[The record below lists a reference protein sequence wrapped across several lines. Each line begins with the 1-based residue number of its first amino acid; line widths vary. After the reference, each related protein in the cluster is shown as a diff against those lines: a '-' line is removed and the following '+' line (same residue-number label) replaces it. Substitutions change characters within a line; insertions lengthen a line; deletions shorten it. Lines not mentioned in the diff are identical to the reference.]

1 MKGLS
6 WGVLFFVLA
15 GMAAPVAVFSQGAS
29 LDVRALRED
38 YRRIQSQLEDLLAAH
53 NALKKEMG
61 QLRSELRRVRAKSA
75 ERDPNAV
82 TREDLESLAKSIRE
96 VDRKRVGDKEL
107 ILREIRSLIN
117 KAPAVGNKPK
127 PPKVSAK
134 PEKNF
139 QHKVVSGE
147 TISSI
152 VIAYNADLKKR
163 GYKKMITKKSVLNAN
178 PGLDPKNI
186 PVGRILIIPD
196 PSLK

>member
-15 GMAAPVAVFSQGAS
+15 GMAFPSGVLAQGT
-29 LDVRALRED
+29 LDIRALRED

-61 QLRSELRRVRAKSA
+61 QLRSELRRVRATSA
-75 ERDPNAV
+75 ERDPNTV

-107 ILREIRSLIN
+107 ILKEIRSLIS

-134 PEKNF
+134 PEKYF
-139 QHKVVSGE
+139 EHEVISGE
-147 TISSI
+147 VISTI
-152 VIAYNADLKKR
+152 VAAFNAQLKKR
-163 GYKKMITKKSVLNAN
+163 GDKKMITTKSVLNAN
-178 PGLDPKNI
+178 PGLDPTKM

>member
-1 MKGLS
+1 MKRLYC
-6 WGVLFFVLA
+6 GVLFCFLA
-15 GMAAPVAVFSQGAS
+15 GMAFPSGVLGQATSI
-29 LDVRALRED
+29 DIRALRED

-61 QLRSELRRVRAKSA
+61 QLRSELRRVRATSA
-75 ERDPNAV
+75 ERDPNTV

-134 PEKNF
+134 PEKYF
-139 QHKVVSGE
+139 EHKVISGE
-147 TISSI
+147 VISTI
-152 VIAYNADLKKR
+152 VAAFNAELKKR
-163 GYKKMITKKSVLNAN
+163 GDKKMITTKSVLNAN

-196 PSLK
+196 PNKK

>member
-15 GMAAPVAVFSQGAS
+15 GMAAPVVVFGQGAS
-29 LDVRALRED
+29 LDARALRED
-38 YRRIQSQLEDLLAAH
+38 YRRIQSQLEDLLEAH

-75 ERDPNAV
+75 ERDSSAV

-107 ILREIRSLIN
+107 ILKEIKFLIG
-117 KAPAVGNKPK
+117 KAPAGRKKPSG
-127 PPKVSAK
+127 PKSSAK
-134 PEKNF
+134 PEKYF
-139 QHKVVSGE
+139 QHEVKSGQ
-147 TISSI
+147 TISAIVSAFNAKLIELGAKKKISI
-152 VIAYNADLKKR
+152 
-163 GYKKMITKKSVLNAN
+163 KSVRDAN
-178 PGLDPKNI
+178 PGLDPTKM

-196 PSLK
+196 PS

>member
-15 GMAAPVAVFSQGAS
+15 GMAFPSGVLGQGT

-75 ERDPNAV
+75 ERNPSAV

-107 ILREIRSLIN
+107 ILREIRSLIS
-117 KAPAVGNKPK
+117 KAPAGGKKSSAPK
-127 PPKVSAK
+127 ISAK
-134 PEKNF
+134 PEKYF
-139 QHKVVSGE
+139 KHEVKPGE
-147 TISSI
+147 TISEI
-152 VIAYNADLKKR
+152 VAAFNEKLIEIGAKK
-163 GYKKMITKKSVLNAN
+163 KITVKSVLNAN
-178 PGLDPKNI
+178 PDVDPKNM
-186 PVGRILIIPD
+186 PVGRVLIIPD
-196 PSLK
+196 PSKK

>member
-15 GMAAPVAVFSQGAS
+15 GMPAPVVVFGQGAS

-38 YRRIQSQLEDLLAAH
+38 YRRIQSQLQDLLAAH

-61 QLRSELRRVRAKSA
+61 QLRSELRRVRAKSV
-75 ERDPNAV
+75 ERDPSAV

-96 VDRKRVGDKEL
+96 VDRKRIGDKEL
-107 ILREIRSLIN
+107 ILKEIRSLLN

-134 PEKNF
+134 PEKYF
-139 QHKVVSGE
+139 KHEVKPGE
-147 TISSI
+147 TITEI
-152 VIAYNADLKKR
+152 VDAFNEKLIEMGVKK
-163 GYKKMITKKSVLNAN
+163 KISVKSVLNAN
-178 PGLDPKNI
+178 PDVDPKNM
-186 PVGRILIIPD
+186 PVGRVLIIPD
-196 PSLK
+196 PSNK

>member
-15 GMAAPVAVFSQGAS
+15 GMAFPSGVLAQGT
-29 LDVRALRED
+29 LDIRALRED

-75 ERDPNAV
+75 ERDPNTV

-107 ILREIRSLIN
+107 ILKEIRALIN

-134 PEKNF
+134 PEKYF
-139 QHKVVSGE
+139 EHEVISGE
-147 TISSI
+147 VISTI
-152 VIAYNADLKKR
+152 VAAFNAQLKKR
-163 GYKKMITKKSVLNAN
+163 GDKKMITTKSVLNAN
-178 PGLDPKNI
+178 PGLDPTKM

>member
-6 WGVLFFVLA
+6 QGVLLFVLA
-15 GMAAPVAVFSQGAS
+15 SMAFPSGVLGQATS
-29 LDVRALRED
+29 LDFRALRED

-53 NALKKEMG
+53 NALKKETG

-107 ILREIRSLIN
+107 ILKEIRSLIN

-127 PPKVSAK
+127 PPNVSAK
-134 PEKNF
+134 PEKYF
-139 QHKVVSGE
+139 EHEVKSGQNI
-147 TISSI
+147 TTI
-152 VIAYNADLKKR
+152 VIAYNAVLKKQ

-178 PGLDPKNI
+178 PGLDPTKM

>member
-6 WGVLFFVLA
+6 QGVLLFVLA
-15 GMAAPVAVFSQGAS
+15 SLAFPSGVLGQATS

-82 TREDLESLAKSIRE
+82 TREDLESLAKSISE
-96 VDRKRVGDKEL
+96 VDRKRAGDKEL
-107 ILREIRSLIN
+107 ILKEIRALIN
-117 KAPAVGNKPK
+117 KAPADGNKPK

-134 PEKNF
+134 PEKYF
-139 QHKVVSGE
+139 EHEVKSGE
-147 TISSI
+147 VISTI
-152 VIAYNADLKKR
+152 VAAFNAKLKNR
-163 GYKKMITKKSVLNAN
+163 GDKKMITTRSVLNAN

-196 PSLK
+196 PSKK

>member
-15 GMAAPVAVFSQGAS
+15 GMAAPVVVFGQGAS
-29 LDVRALRED
+29 LDVRALRGD

-178 PGLDPKNI
+178 PGLDPTKM
-186 PVGRILIIPD
+186 PVGLILIIPD
-196 PSLK
+196 PS

>member
-1 MKGLS
+1 MKSLS

-15 GMAAPVAVFSQGAS
+15 GMVFPSGVLGQGT

-75 ERDPNAV
+75 KRDPNTV
-82 TREDLESLAKSIRE
+82 TREDLESLAKSISE

-107 ILREIRSLIN
+107 ILREIRSLLN
-117 KAPAVGNKPK
+117 KPPAVGNKPK

-134 PEKNF
+134 PEKYF
-139 QHKVVSGE
+139 EHKVVSGE
-147 TISSI
+147 TISTI
-152 VIAYNADLKKR
+152 VAAFNAKLKKR
-163 GYKKMITKKSVLNAN
+163 GDKKMITTKSVLNAN
-178 PGLDPKNI
+178 PGLDPTKM
-186 PVGRILIIPD
+186 PVGLILIIPD
-196 PSLK
+196 PS

>member
-1 MKGLS
+1 MKSLS

-15 GMAAPVAVFSQGAS
+15 GMVFPSGVLGQGT

-38 YRRIQSQLEDLLAAH
+38 YRRIQSQLQDLLAAH

-75 ERDPNAV
+75 ERDPNTV

-134 PEKNF
+134 PEKYF
-139 QHKVVSGE
+139 EHKVISGE
-147 TISSI
+147 VISTI
-152 VIAYNADLKKR
+152 VAAFNAKLKKR
-163 GYKKMITKKSVLNAN
+163 G
-178 PGLDPKNI
+178 D
-186 PVGRILIIPD
+186 RR
-196 PSLK
+196 

>member
-15 GMAAPVAVFSQGAS
+15 GMAAPVVVFGQRAS
-29 LDVRALRED
+29 LDARALRED

-75 ERDPNAV
+75 ERDSSAV

-107 ILREIRSLIN
+107 ILKEIKFLIG
-117 KAPAVGNKPK
+117 KAPAGRKKPSG
-127 PPKVSAK
+127 PKSSAK
-134 PEKNF
+134 PEKYF
-139 QHKVVSGE
+139 QHEVKSGQ
-147 TISSI
+147 TISAIVSAFNAKLIELGAKKKISI
-152 VIAYNADLKKR
+152 
-163 GYKKMITKKSVLNAN
+163 KSVRDAN
-178 PGLDPKNI
+178 PGLDPTKM

-196 PSLK
+196 PS

>member
-6 WGVLFFVLA
+6 WGVLFFLLA
-15 GMAAPVAVFSQGAS
+15 GMVFPSGVLGQGT

-75 ERDPNAV
+75 ERDPNTV

-107 ILREIRSLIN
+107 ILKEIRSLIN
-117 KAPAVGNKPK
+117 KATAVGNKPK

-134 PEKNF
+134 PEKYF
-139 QHKVVSGE
+139 EHKVVSGE
-147 TISSI
+147 TISTI
-152 VIAYNADLKKR
+152 VIAFNAALKKQ

-178 PGLDPKNI
+178 PGLDPTKM
-186 PVGRILIIPD
+186 PVGLILIIPD
-196 PSLK
+196 PSKK

>member
-15 GMAAPVAVFSQGAS
+15 GMTAPVAVFGQGAS

-61 QLRSELRRVRAKSA
+61 QLRSELRRVRATSA
-75 ERDPNAV
+75 ERDPNTV

-107 ILREIRSLIN
+107 ILKEIRSLIS

-134 PEKNF
+134 PEKYF
-139 QHKVVSGE
+139 EHEVISGE
-147 TISSI
+147 VISTI
-152 VIAYNADLKKR
+152 VAAFNAQLKKR
-163 GYKKMITKKSVLNAN
+163 GDKKMITTKSVLNAN
-178 PGLDPKNI
+178 PGLDPTKM

>member
-15 GMAAPVAVFSQGAS
+15 SMAFPSGVLAQGT

-75 ERDPNAV
+75 ERDPSAV

-107 ILREIRSLIN
+107 ILKEIRSLIG
-117 KAPAVGNKPK
+117 KAPAGGKKSSAPK
-127 PPKVSAK
+127 ISAK
-134 PEKNF
+134 PEKYF

-147 TISSI
+147 TISTI
-152 VIAYNADLKKR
+152 DKL
-163 GYKKMITKKSVLNAN
+163 ITYSKNHRF
-178 PGLDPKNI
+178 GL
-186 PVGRILIIPD
+186 L
-196 PSLK
+196 SLRKQPRTQPCPPRSS

>member
-1 MKGLS
+1 MKSLS

-15 GMAAPVAVFSQGAS
+15 GMAFPSGVLGQGT

-38 YRRIQSQLEDLLAAH
+38 YRRIQSQLQDLLAAH

-75 ERDPNAV
+75 ERDPNTV
-82 TREDLESLAKSIRE
+82 TREDLESLAKSISE

-107 ILREIRSLIN
+107 ILKEIRSLIN

-127 PPKVSAK
+127 PTKVSAK
-134 PEKNF
+134 PEKYF
-139 QHKVVSGE
+139 EHEVVSGE
-147 TISSI
+147 FITTI
-152 VIAYNADLKKR
+152 VAAYNADLKER
-163 GYKKMITKKSVLNAN
+163 GDKKMITTKSVLNAN
-178 PGLDPKNI
+178 PGLDPNNM

-196 PSLK
+196 PSGK

>member
-6 WGVLFFVLA
+6 WGVLFFILA
-15 GMAAPVAVFSQGAS
+15 GMAAPVVVFGQGAS
-29 LDVRALRED
+29 LDARALRED
-38 YRRIQSQLEDLLAAH
+38 YRRIQSQLEDLLEAH

-75 ERDPNAV
+75 ERDPNTV

-107 ILREIRSLIN
+107 ILKEIRSLIN

-134 PEKNF
+134 PEKYF
-139 QHKVVSGE
+139 EHKVVSGE
-147 TISSI
+147 TISTI
-152 VIAYNADLKKR
+152 VIAYNAVLKKQ

-178 PGLDPKNI
+178 PGLDPTKM
-186 PVGRILIIPD
+186 PVGRVLIIPD
-196 PSLK
+196 PSRK

>member
-96 VDRKRVGDKEL
+96 VDRKRVGDREL
-107 ILREIRSLIN
+107 ILKEIRSLIG
-117 KAPAVGNKPK
+117 KAPAGGKKSSAPK
-127 PPKVSAK
+127 ISAK
-134 PEKNF
+134 PEKYF
-139 QHKVVSGE
+139 EHEVISGE
-147 TISSI
+147 VISTI
-152 VIAYNADLKKR
+152 VAAFNAKLKKR
-163 GYKKMITKKSVLNAN
+163 GDKKMITTKSVLNAN
-178 PGLDPKNI
+178 PDVDPKNI

-196 PSLK
+196 PSKK

>member
-15 GMAAPVAVFSQGAS
+15 GMTAPVAVFGQGAS

-82 TREDLESLAKSIRE
+82 TREDL
-96 VDRKRVGDKEL
+96 
-107 ILREIRSLIN
+107 
-117 KAPAVGNKPK
+117 
-127 PPKVSAK
+127 
-134 PEKNF
+134 
-139 QHKVVSGE
+139 
-147 TISSI
+147 
-152 VIAYNADLKKR
+152 
-163 GYKKMITKKSVLNAN
+163 
-178 PGLDPKNI
+178 
-186 PVGRILIIPD
+186 
-196 PSLK
+196 

>member
-15 GMAAPVAVFSQGAS
+15 GMAFPSGVLAQGT

-38 YRRIQSQLEDLLAAH
+38 YRRIQSQLQDLLAAH

-178 PGLDPKNI
+178 PGLDPTKM
-186 PVGRILIIPD
+186 PVGLILIIPD
-196 PSLK
+196 PSKK